1 MSSALPSLERSGYPC
16 RPLGIR
22 DRIRDPNIFRIYG
35 ATFGLGLA
43 YGMAISLIGLFL
55 NGRGFSEETIGQL
68 AAWFALGIML
78 LALPMGALIQRFSAK
93 TTLVCSLIGYA
104 ATVSV
109 FPYLDSYASIAAV
122 RLIDGACSVGV
133 WVSSETIL
141 LSRAGRKHKA
151 FVTSLYATTIGLGY
165 VGGPLGAR
173 LLSTVAP
180 FSVAFVIAGALALVV
195 SLYVLLTVDRDLPTT
210 DLHADEVDDSG
221 DEARGG
227 TVAGSA
233 LALVWRIKNSC
244 YATFAYGYFQ
254 ASVVL
259 LLPLY
264 MVKQKG
270 IPEEQTILN
279 PAYFAAG
286 MLLFA
291 NVGGRLGDRFGHLG
305 TMRLLAC
312 VGTTMILGFVY
323 LDSYVLMA
331 AAVFVAGATLAT
343 ISPLSLALQGVAV
356 HHSEYARANAIYNV
370 FYGAGMLLGPA
381 LSGVLFTRYGGAS
394 MLYQLAGLWVGFVL
408 FSIVFYRDDPR
419 AAKRVLS
426 AGPDDGIE
434 PAA

>member
-1 MSSALPSLERSGYPC
+1 MGL
-16 RPLGIR
+16 R
-22 DRIRDPNIFRIYG
+22 DRISDPNIFRIYA

-68 AAWFALGIML
+68 AAWFAAGIML

-93 TTLVCSLIGYA
+93 TTLVCSLAGYA
-104 ATVSV
+104 FTVSV

-122 RLIDGACSVGV
+122 RLVDGACSVGV

-165 VGGPLGAR
+165 VGGPLSAR
-173 LLSTVAP
+173 ALSTVAP
-180 FSVAFVIAGALALVV
+180 FSVAFVVAGALAVLV
-195 SLYVLLTVDRDLPTT
+195 SLYVLFSVDRDVPQAA
-210 DLHADEVDDSG
+210 LHAAHEEADG
-221 DEARGG
+221 TPDEARGG
-227 TVAGSA
+227 SVAGSS

-286 MLLFA
+286 MLLFS

-305 TMRLLAC
+305 TMRLLAG
-312 VGTTMILGFVY
+312 VGLTMILGFVY

-381 LSGVLFTRYGGAS
+381 VSGVLFTRYGGAM
-394 MLYQLAGLWVGFVL
+394 MLYQLAALWVGFVL

-419 AAKRVLS
+419 AAKRELS
-426 AGPDDGIE
+426 ARPAVDVE
-434 PAA
+434 PAS

>member
-1 MSSALPSLERSGYPC
+1 
-16 RPLGIR
+16 
-22 DRIRDPNIFRIYG
+22 
-35 ATFGLGLA
+35 
-43 YGMAISLIGLFL
+43 
-55 NGRGFSEETIGQL
+55 
-68 AAWFALGIML
+68 
-78 LALPMGALIQRFSAK
+78 
-93 TTLVCSLIGYA
+93 
-104 ATVSV
+104 
-109 FPYLDSYASIAAV
+109 
-122 RLIDGACSVGV
+122 
-133 WVSSETIL
+133 L

-151 FVTSLYATTIGLGY
+151 FVTTLYATTIGLGY
-165 VGGPLGAR
+165 VGGPLSAR
-173 LLSTVAP
+173 ALSTVAP
-180 FSVAFVIAGALALVV
+180 FSVAFVVAGALALLV
-195 SLYVLLTVDRDLPTT
+195 SVYVALTVDRDLPAAEPHGAYDDDGDRTP
-210 DLHADEVDDSG
+210 DEG
-221 DEARGG
+221 KGG
-227 TVAGSA
+227 TVAGSS

-286 MLLFA
+286 MLLFS

-305 TMRLLAC
+305 TMRLLAG
-312 VGTTMILGFVY
+312 VGLTMILGFVY

-356 HHSEYARANAIYNV
+356 HHTEYARANAIYNV

-381 LSGVLFTRYGGAS
+381 VSGVLFTRYGGAM
-394 MLYQLAGLWVGFVL
+394 MLYTLAALWVGFVV

-426 AGPDDGIE
+426 ARPPADVE
-434 PAA
+434 PAS

>member
-1 MSSALPSLERSGYPC
+1 MRL
-16 RPLGIR
+16 R
-22 DRIRDPNIFRIYG
+22 DRISDPNIFRIYV

-68 AAWFALGIML
+68 AAWFAAGIML

-93 TTLVCSLIGYA
+93 TTLVCSLVGYA
-104 ATVSV
+104 FTVSV

-165 VGGPLGAR
+165 VGGPLSAR
-173 LLSTVAP
+173 ALSTVAP
-180 FSVAFVIAGALALVV
+180 FSLAFVVAGALAVLV
-195 SLYVLLTVDRDLPTT
+195 SIYVLLTVDRDLPQAEPQ
-210 DLHADEVDDSG
+210 DARAAADG
-221 DEARGG
+221 ALGEAKGG
-227 TVAGSA
+227 TVAGSS

-305 TMRLLAC
+305 TMRLLAG
-312 VGTTMILGFVY
+312 VGLTMILGFVY
-323 LDSYVLMA
+323 LDSYLLMA

-381 LSGVLFTRYGGAS
+381 VSGVLFTRYGGAM
-394 MLYQLAGLWVGFVL
+394 MLYTLAALWVGFVV

-426 AGPDDGIE
+426 ARQPVDVE
-434 PAA
+434 PVG

>member
-1 MSSALPSLERSGYPC
+1 MGL
-16 RPLGIR
+16 R
-22 DRIRDPNIFRIYG
+22 DRISDPNIFRIYA

-55 NGRGFSEETIGQL
+55 NGRGFSEESIGQL
-68 AAWFALGIML
+68 AAWFALGIMA

-93 TTLVCSLIGYA
+93 TTLVCSLVGYA
-104 ATVSV
+104 CTVSI

-122 RLIDGACSVGV
+122 RLVDGACSVGV

-165 VGGPLGAR
+165 VGGPLSAR
-173 LLSTVAP
+173 ALSTVAP
-180 FSVAFVIAGALALVV
+180 FSVAFVVAGALAVLV
-195 SLYVLLTVDRDLPTT
+195 SIYVLLTVDRDLPESEPHDAAAPAT
-210 DLHADEVDDSG
+210 LE
-221 DEARGG
+221 EEQGG

-286 MLLFA
+286 MLLFS

-305 TMRLLAC
+305 TMRLLAG
-312 VGTTMILGFVY
+312 VGLTMILGFVY

-343 ISPLSLALQGVAV
+343 ISPLSLALQGVSV

-381 LSGVLFTRYGGAS
+381 VSGVLFTRYGGAM
-394 MLYQLAGLWVGFVL
+394 MLYQLAALWVGFVA

-419 AAKRVLS
+419 AAKRSLS
-426 AGPDDGIE
+426 ERAPADVE
-434 PAA
+434 PVG

>member
-1 MSSALPSLERSGYPC
+1 VGL
-16 RPLGIR
+16 R
-22 DRIRDPNIFRIYG
+22 DRISDPNIFRIYV

-68 AAWFALGIML
+68 AAWFAAGIML

-93 TTLVCSLIGYA
+93 TTLVCSLVGYA
-104 ATVSV
+104 FTVSV

-165 VGGPLGAR
+165 VGGPLSAR
-173 LLSTVAP
+173 ALSTVAP
-180 FSVAFVIAGALALVV
+180 FSLAFVVAGALAVLV
-195 SLYVLLTVDRDLPTT
+195 SIYVLLTVDRDLPQTEPH
-210 DLHADEVDDSG
+210 DAHDPADDALGE
-221 DEARGG
+221 EKGG
-227 TVAGSA
+227 TVAGSS

-305 TMRLLAC
+305 TMRLLAG
-312 VGTTMILGFVY
+312 VGLTMILGFVY
-323 LDSYVLMA
+323 LDSYLLMA

-381 LSGVLFTRYGGAS
+381 VSGVLFTRYGGAM
-394 MLYQLAGLWVGFVL
+394 MLYTLAALWVGFVV

-419 AAKRVLS
+419 AAKRMLS
-426 AGPDDGIE
+426 ARPPVDVE
-434 PAA
+434 PVG

>member
-1 MSSALPSLERSGYPC
+1 VGL
-16 RPLGIR
+16 R
-22 DRIRDPNIFRIYG
+22 DRISDPNIFRIYV

-68 AAWFALGIML
+68 AAWFAAGIML

-93 TTLVCSLIGYA
+93 TTLVCSLVGYA
-104 ATVSV
+104 FTVSV

-165 VGGPLGAR
+165 VGGPLSAR
-173 LLSTVAP
+173 ALSTVAP
-180 FSVAFVIAGALALVV
+180 FSLAFVVAGALAVLV
-195 SLYVLLTVDRDLPTT
+195 SIYVLLTVDRDLPQTEPH
-210 DLHADEVDDSG
+210 DAHDPADDALG
-221 DEARGG
+221 EAKGG
-227 TVAGSA
+227 TVAGSS

-305 TMRLLAC
+305 TMRLLAG
-312 VGTTMILGFVY
+312 VGLTMILGFVY
-323 LDSYVLMA
+323 LDSYLLMA

-381 LSGVLFTRYGGAS
+381 VSGVLFTRYGGAM
-394 MLYQLAGLWVGFVL
+394 MLYTLAALWVGFVV

-419 AAKRVLS
+419 AAKRMLS
-426 AGPDDGIE
+426 ARPPVDVE
-434 PAA
+434 PVG

>member
-1 MSSALPSLERSGYPC
+1 MGL
-16 RPLGIR
+16 R
-22 DRIRDPNIFRIYG
+22 DRISDPNIFRIYA

-68 AAWFALGIML
+68 AAWFAAGIML

-93 TTLVCSLIGYA
+93 TTLVCSLAGYA
-104 ATVSV
+104 FTVSV

-122 RLIDGACSVGV
+122 RLVDGACSVGV

-165 VGGPLGAR
+165 VGGPLSAR
-173 LLSTVAP
+173 ALSTVAP
-180 FSVAFVIAGALALVV
+180 FSVAFVIAGALAVLV
-195 SLYVLLTVDRDLPTT
+195 SLYVLFSVDRDVSQAV
-210 DLHADEVDDSG
+210 LHAAHEETDGTS
-221 DEARGG
+221 DEAKGG
-227 TVAGSA
+227 AVAGSS

-286 MLLFA
+286 MLLFS

-305 TMRLLAC
+305 TMRLLAS
-312 VGTTMILGFVY
+312 VGLTMILGFVY

-381 LSGVLFTRYGGAS
+381 VSGVLFTRYGGAM
-394 MLYQLAGLWVGFVL
+394 MLYQLAALWVGFVL

-419 AAKRVLS
+419 AAKRELS
-426 AGPDDGIE
+426 ARPAADVE
-434 PAA
+434 PAS

>member
-1 MSSALPSLERSGYPC
+1 VRL
-16 RPLGIR
+16 R
-22 DRIRDPNIFRIYG
+22 DRISDPNIFRIYV

-68 AAWFALGIML
+68 AAWFAAGIML

-93 TTLVCSLIGYA
+93 TTLVCSLVGYA
-104 ATVSV
+104 FTVSI

-141 LSRAGRKHKA
+141 LARAGRKHKA

-165 VGGPLGAR
+165 VGGPLSAR
-173 LLSTVAP
+173 ALSTVAP
-180 FSVAFVIAGALALVV
+180 FSLAFVVAGALAVLV
-195 SLYVLLTVDRDLPTT
+195 SIYVLLTVDRDLPQAEPR
-210 DLHADEVDDSG
+210 DAHDAADG
-221 DEARGG
+221 ALGEAKGG
-227 TVAGSA
+227 TVAGSS

-305 TMRLLAC
+305 TMRLLAG
-312 VGTTMILGFVY
+312 VGLTMILGFVY
-323 LDSYVLMA
+323 LDSYLLMA

-381 LSGVLFTRYGGAS
+381 VSGVLFTRYGGAM
-394 MLYQLAGLWVGFVL
+394 MLYTLAALWVGFVV

-426 AGPDDGIE
+426 ARQPGDVE
-434 PAA
+434 PVG

>member
-1 MSSALPSLERSGYPC
+1 VGL
-16 RPLGIR
+16 R
-22 DRIRDPNIFRIYG
+22 DRITDPNIFRIYV

-68 AAWFALGIML
+68 AAWFAAGIML

-93 TTLVCSLIGYA
+93 TTLVCSLVGYA
-104 ATVSV
+104 FTVSV

-165 VGGPLGAR
+165 VGGPLSAR
-173 LLSTVAP
+173 ALSTVAP
-180 FSVAFVIAGALALVV
+180 FSVAFVVAGALALVV
-195 SLYVLLTVDRDLPTT
+195 SIYVLLAVDRDLPQAEPHEAH
-210 DLHADEVDDSG
+210 DHAEDPLG
-221 DEARGG
+221 EAKGG
-227 TVAGSA
+227 TVAGSS

-270 IPEEQTILN
+270 IPVEQTILN

-305 TMRLLAC
+305 TMRLLAG
-312 VGTTMILGFVY
+312 VGLTMILGFVY

-381 LSGVLFTRYGGAS
+381 VSGVLFTRYGGAM
-394 MLYQLAGLWVGFVL
+394 MLYTLAALWVGFVV

-426 AGPDDGIE
+426 AR
-434 PAA
+434 PAADVEPVG

>member
-1 MSSALPSLERSGYPC
+1 MGL
-16 RPLGIR
+16 R
-22 DRIRDPNIFRIYG
+22 DRISDPNIFRIYA

-68 AAWFALGIML
+68 ASWFALGIML

-93 TTLVCSLIGYA
+93 TTLVCSLVGYA
-104 ATVSV
+104 FTVSI

-141 LSRAGRKHKA
+141 LSRAGKRHKA

-165 VGGPLGAR
+165 VGGPLSAR
-173 LLSTVAP
+173 ALSTIAP
-180 FSVAFVIAGALALVV
+180 FSVAFVVAGALALIV
-195 SLYVLLTVDRDLPTT
+195 SVYVLFAVDRDSA
-210 DLHADEVDDSG
+210 HADPHAL
-221 DEARGG
+221 DEEADASPDEGAGG
-227 TVAGSA
+227 TVAGSS

-286 MLLFA
+286 MLLFS

-305 TMRLLAC
+305 TMRLLAG
-312 VGTTMILGFVY
+312 VGLTMILGFVY

-381 LSGVLFTRYGGAS
+381 VSGVLFTRYGGAM
-394 MLYQLAGLWVGFVL
+394 MLYQLAALWVGFVA

-419 AAKRVLS
+419 AAKRMLS
-426 AGPDDGIE
+426 ARAPGDVE
-434 PAA
+434 PAS

>member
-1 MSSALPSLERSGYPC
+1 MGL
-16 RPLGIR
+16 R
-22 DRIRDPNIFRIYG
+22 DRISDPNIFRIYA

-68 AAWFALGIML
+68 AAWFAAGIML

-93 TTLVCSLIGYA
+93 TTLVCSLAGYA
-104 ATVSV
+104 VTVSI

-141 LSRAGRKHKA
+141 LARAGRKHKA
-151 FVTSLYATTIGLGY
+151 FVTSLYAMTIGLGY
-165 VGGPLGAR
+165 VGGPLSAR
-173 LLSTVAP
+173 ALSTVAP
-180 FSVAFVIAGALALVV
+180 FSVAFVVAGALAVLV
-195 SLYVLLTVDRDLPTT
+195 SIYVLVSVDRALP
-210 DLHADEVDDSG
+210 DADPHAEDEG
-221 DEARGG
+221 DGTPEEARGG
-227 TVAGSA
+227 TVAGSS

-286 MLLFA
+286 MLLFS

-305 TMRLLAC
+305 TMRLLAG
-312 VGTTMILGFVY
+312 VGLTMILGFVY

-381 LSGVLFTRYGGAS
+381 VSGVLFTRYGGAM
-394 MLYQLAGLWVGFVL
+394 MLYQLAALWFGFVL
-408 FSIVFYRDDPR
+408 FSIAFYRDDPR

-426 AGPDDGIE
+426 ARPPADVE
-434 PAA
+434 PVG